1 MTTLG
6 SALII
11 EDHPL
16 YRDALTQLLL
26 AALGESVEILVA
38 SSAEQGLD
46 LARGRIDLRVVLL
59 DPGLPGLKG
68 PHAIAALREVI
79 GETPI
84 IAVSASEERR
94 HAAAI
99 LREGACAFV
108 SKAVHT
114 ELLAAVV
121 MRALNAEIADP
132 EWVTPTFSGVIPE
145 EDDPQ
150 RSPLTQR
157 QEEILLLIAQGYANK
172 EIGQRLNLAEPTV
185 KMHVS
190 AIFRALNVA
199 SRTQAVRAAR
209 QLGWTAALEDG
220 DSVTEP
226 AGSLSS
232 R

>member
-1 MTTLG
+1 MTSVG
-6 SALII
+6 CALII

-26 AALGESVEILVA
+26 ATLGAGVEILVA
-38 SSAEQGLD
+38 SSAEDGLK
-46 LARGRIDLRVVLL
+46 LARGRTDLCIVLA
-59 DPGLPGLKG
+59 DPGLPGLSG
-68 PHAIAALREVI
+68 TQAIAALREAV
-79 GETPI
+79 GDRPI

-94 HAAAI
+94 QASAI

-114 ELLAAVV
+114 EVLADVV
-121 MRALNAEIADP
+121 RRALNGEISQP
-132 EWVTPTFSGVIPE
+132 EWVTPTFSGVMPE
-145 EDDPQ
+145 EPDQ
-150 RSPLTQR
+150 QSSPLTQR
-157 QEEILLLIAQGYANK
+157 QEEILQLIVAGYANK

-209 QLGWTAALEDG
+209 QLGLTELDG
-220 DSVTEP
+220 RESAES
-226 AGSLSS
+226 AGSMSG
-232 R
+232 